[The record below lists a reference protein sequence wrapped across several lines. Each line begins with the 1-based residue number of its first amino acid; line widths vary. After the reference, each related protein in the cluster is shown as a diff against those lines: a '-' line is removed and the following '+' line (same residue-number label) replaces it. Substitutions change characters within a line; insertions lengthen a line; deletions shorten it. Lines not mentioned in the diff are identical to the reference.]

1 MGAAHPLVV
10 TGSAELQMQLDRPS
24 AGAIRS
30 RAGEVFGDADKA
42 QAWLNRARR
51 IFAGRSP
58 EQIIESRDV
67 EMMREVLK
75 ALIAIEFGTFS

>member
-10 TGSAELQMQLDRPS
+10 TGTAELQMQLEHPS
-24 AGAIRS
+24 PEIV
-30 RAGEVFGDADKA
+30 RARANEVFGNSGKA
-42 QAWLNRARR
+42 QTWLVRPRT
-51 IFAGRSP
+51 IFKGQSP
-58 EQIIESRDV
+58 EQIMEAGDV